1 MAVRDIHHVFF
12 SRDTP
17 GLIASAGLRIKI
29 WTLLLLGGSEMKDN
43 AGLIN
48 SYEPCGEM
56 HVLEADV
63 KRTRASIDIFKS
75 EILTLY
81 DFLRYI

>member
-1 MAVRDIHHVFF
+1 
-12 SRDTP
+12 
-17 GLIASAGLRIKI
+17 
-29 WTLLLLGGSEMKDN
+29 MKEN

-63 KRTRASIDIFKS
+63 KRTRASIDIFK
-75 EILTLY
+75 Y
-81 DFLRYI
+81 DFLSP